1 MAAIVSIQSLKSD
14 MAAGTPLMK
23 AYSRLSVVN
32 FVPYNASRQRYAVS
46 PTPRAVSWG
55 TGRGKYL
62 LHPVNRLSLLPRPI
76 LKPSTHNQP
85 VIPAVLCSIDP
96 VGSTDSSIGIY
107 TKFKIN
113 LKKWCDKQC
122 LPIGAAVYILVEA
135 LQSAVYGLVLKLF
148 VDRFVHY
155 IPISELEQRK
165 PYLGIYYPLLL
176 SMTGSPFI
184 VARSY
189 AVVKYGGWFCYS
201 SHVLIGCWHEESCY
215 NTGWYHLCTPV
226 WFNV

>member
-189 AVVKYGGWFCYS
+189 AVVKVCTYGTTYVMKRLRGNKEDK
-201 SHVLIGCWHEESCY
+201 L
-215 NTGWYHLCTPV
+215 TL
-226 WFNV
+226 